1 MQDALFHYWGK
12 ADPAHDG
19 EQKWHPLVYHCLD
32 VAAVRVEYL
41 ARAPALR
48 QLFAQ
53 RLGDEQ
59 GLTGWIAFWLALHDL
74 GKFAESFLG
83 HRPDAS
89 QMSPGAD

>member
-12 ADPAHDG
+12 AGPNYPR
-19 EQKWHPLVYHCLD
+19 EPKWHPLAYHCLD
-32 VAAVRVEYL
+32 VAAVGVEYL

-53 RLGDEQ
+53 RLGGEH

-83 HRPDAS
+83 HRADAS